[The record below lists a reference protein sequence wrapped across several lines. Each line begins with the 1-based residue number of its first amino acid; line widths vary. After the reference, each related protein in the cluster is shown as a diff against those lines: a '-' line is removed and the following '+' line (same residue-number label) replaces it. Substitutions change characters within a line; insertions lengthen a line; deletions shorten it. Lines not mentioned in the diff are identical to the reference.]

1 MRMNKDMQMWSAR
14 KPGFFK
20 KANLLCCALLLGMS
34 AVAPVAAQE
43 QLRQEII
50 DDETE
55 AILR

>member
-1 MRMNKDMQMWSAR
+1 MNKDMQMWSAR